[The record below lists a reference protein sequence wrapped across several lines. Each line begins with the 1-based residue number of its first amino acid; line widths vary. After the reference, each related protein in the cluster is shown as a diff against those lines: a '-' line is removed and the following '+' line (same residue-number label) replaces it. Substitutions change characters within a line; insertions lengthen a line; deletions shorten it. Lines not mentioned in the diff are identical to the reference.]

1 MNKLIAVIA
10 VVMGIADL
18 GYSQTINWRSLR
30 DDQSN
35 VVQLNVGY
43 DFGATAQLGY
53 SRAFTIGKPVVVGL
67 DYSIPMGSDLLDDF
81 KVRLGGQI
89 EIVQI
94 GGFSAT
100 VKISSV
106 FRRYQTELVRI
117 ESFGSDF
124 GILAGYYTS
133 SWFVAGEFGFDKSI
147 TSHLTH
153 SDIMRAMFPAIRD
166 GWYVPTG
173 GHYYY
178 GIQGGKTVGESLDL
192 SLRLGAT
199 NAQGNDESAVL
210 PLYLQLGL
218 DMKF

>member
-1 MNKLIAVIA
+1 MKKLMTVIA
-10 VVMGIADL
+10 LVMGITDV
-18 GYSQTINWRSLR
+18 GNSQTINWRSLR

-53 SRAFTIGKPVVVGL
+53 SRSFTIGKPVIVGL

-81 KVRLGGQI
+81 KAKLGGQI

-94 GGFSAT
+94 DGFSAT
-100 VKISSV
+100 IKISSI

-124 GILAGYYTS
+124 GALAGYYVPT
-133 SWFVAGEFGFDKSI
+133 WFVAGEFGFDKSI

-153 SDIMRAMFPAIRD
+153 SDIMRAMFPGIKD
-166 GWYVPTG
+166 GWYIPSG

-178 GIQGGKTVGESLDL
+178 GVQAGKTVGESFEL
-192 SLRLGAT
+192 SLRVGGT
-199 NAQGNDESAVL
+199 NAQANDENAVV

-218 DMKF
+218 GMKF